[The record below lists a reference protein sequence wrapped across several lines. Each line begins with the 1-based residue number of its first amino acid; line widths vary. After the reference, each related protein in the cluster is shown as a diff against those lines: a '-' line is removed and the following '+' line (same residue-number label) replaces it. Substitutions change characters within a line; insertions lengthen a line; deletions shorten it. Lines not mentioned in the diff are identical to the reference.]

1 MRSLRQPLA
10 PRSPF
15 KRTLKKAR
23 DLAERVRETAERVHQ
38 KAEESRRLTEIAKRQ
53 SENGRLLA
61 ASSHQEAQ
69 AIKISIWQSFDTIN
83 EAGRLLFGKVRR

>member
-23 DLAERVRETAERVHQ
+23 DLAERVQTAERVHQ